1 MDIFNVNVTYGCLL
15 SVTKALN
22 EMKEEIKQKKNIEI
36 GESKKKEMGR
46 LTHKPLDKI

>member
-22 EMKEEIKQKKNIEI
+22 EMKEEIKQKKNVENS
-36 GESKKKEMGR
+36 ESYQKDR
-46 LTHKPLDKI
+46 SRTLIRKPLD